1 MADGGRKRKRFT
13 PHNVIL
19 SPQRKKR
26 YDNRRFYIGNAA
38 EEWERQR
45 CFYGESHAQFAAH
58 LLAQQQ
64 STRDLFGVSHSLAC
78 VSDSDSERNALSPII
93 QISDRLVTPGILCSL
108 LTPRK
113 VQRLL

>member
-1 MADGGRKRKRFT
+1 M
-13 PHNVIL
+13 
-19 SPQRKKR
+19 
-26 YDNRRFYIGNAA
+26 
-38 EEWERQR
+38 
-45 CFYGESHAQFAAH
+45 
-58 LLAQQQ
+58 LLRGVARAVCG
-64 STRDLFGVSHSLAC
+64 SLASTTRDLFGVSHYIPCDC

>member
-13 PHNVIL
+13 PHNFIL

-58 LLAQQQ
+58 LLAQHA
-64 STRDLFGVSHSLAC
+64 TCLECHIPCDC